1 MRESSKCLNVKAYN
15 PSSIGQPPERL
26 CRAVGTGS
34 LSTEYWVTVA
44 ELGDALTKK
53 YELDKRMYQLATQQ
67 LGFTDEEWERIKRPP
82 LSPSATSDTTTG
94 T

>member
-1 MRESSKCLNVKAYN
+1 
-15 PSSIGQPPERL
+15 
-26 CRAVGTGS
+26 
-34 LSTEYWVTVA
+34 VA

-67 LGFTDEEWERIKRPP
+67 LGFTDEEWERIKRRP
-82 LSPSATSDTTTG
+82 LSPSGSATTDTTTG